1 MHLQINENK
10 YVDPNAP
17 KNVKRENAIPRVK
30 LFCLKFLES
39 GPVEAV
45 SMTIIS
51 VYSIFV
57 LFMLTYTEIG
67 LKETIKQ
74 RTLQII
80 DSYFLVFF
88 LVEIFLKSFASNMM
102 YLYDAFNMFDAAI
115 VIISMVLN

>member
-67 LKETIKQ
+67 LKKTIQ
-74 RTLQII
+74 
-80 DSYFLVFF
+80 
-88 LVEIFLKSFASNMM
+88 
-102 YLYDAFNMFDAAI
+102 
-115 VIISMVLN
+115 